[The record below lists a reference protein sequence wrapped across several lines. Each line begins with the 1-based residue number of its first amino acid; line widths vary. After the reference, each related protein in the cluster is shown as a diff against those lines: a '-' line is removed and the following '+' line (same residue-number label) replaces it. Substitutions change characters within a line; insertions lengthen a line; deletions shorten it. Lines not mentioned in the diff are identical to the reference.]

1 MAYVDLREFIAR
13 LEQEKE
19 IIRVKT
25 EVDIKYEMGAVC
37 RHVLNA
43 GGVEK
48 NKALF
53 FEKPKGYSI
62 PVAAGLLDSW
72 RSPIPLLTSLSIV
85 STSSVKAFSF
95 YSSPGHTIW

>member
-43 GGVEK
+43 GGGGKE
-48 NKALF
+48 
-53 FEKPKGYSI
+53 
-62 PVAAGLLDSW
+62 
-72 RSPIPLLTSLSIV
+72 
-85 STSSVKAFSF
+85 
-95 YSSPGHTIW
+95 